1 MPPLANLAT
10 LPLRFAAVTES
21 FTPDKRR
28 FKGPS
33 RHFRAIIRGGRK
45 YHLSRDS
52 LHGVNSSLPAVIRR
66 ELFPCHLFPFP
77 LFTLLVHRCVPIAY
91 TGVNRRDR
99 HLCIRTRQIS
109 VDLPRRTIPTFAAAG
124 KDHLLPQENFFWCR
138 RKIRRVAASEPSP
151 GAKRPSLNPQPIRG

>member
-1 MPPLANLAT
+1 MGVT
-10 LPLRFAAVTES
+10 LLQSPHS
-21 FTPDKRR
+21 
-28 FKGPS
+28 S
-33 RHFRAIIRGGRK
+33 RHSALFLSHPGTYNQLETILPRHIAICRAAGRGSFHAPSCPNRF
-45 YHLSRDS
+45 LSRGWDEP
-52 LHGVNSSLPAVIRR
+52 LP
-66 ELFPCHLFPFP
+66 LFPFP